1 MVVIGGRTARR
12 FSRSDPSAP
21 IRATER
27 LPSGGLSC
35 FRAAILL
42 RPLSGYGT
50 LLNHLGGDSEMPTLQ
65 EVKLKKLHE
74 FRTGLLGLNK
84 ADLRPKLIS
93 SYWESNRNKLIPS
106 GIVDN
111 LGRRIQTFGGI
122 DDVDALDGARDE
134 LVKMLDDTIAS
145 LSGADVRP
153 ILDDLILKIKDV
165 KLSTLLR
172 EFNAIKNQ
180 QPNSAAIVLRTIICL
195 IIREKAKLSQPG
207 GTLATR
213 NDLMLS
219 PMLQSAFDAK
229 IFDEGATK
237 LLRAFQQQGLKE
249 TFDNVVHKPGD
260 NALIKAD
267 DISSLVQNT
276 VNKLL
281 AALV

>member
-1 MVVIGGRTARR
+1 
-12 FSRSDPSAP
+12 
-21 IRATER
+21 
-27 LPSGGLSC
+27 
-35 FRAAILL
+35 
-42 RPLSGYGT
+42 
-50 LLNHLGGDSEMPTLQ
+50 MPTLQ

-84 ADLRPKLIS
+84 ADLTPKLIS
-93 SYWESNRNKLIPS
+93 SYWESNRDKLSPS

-195 IIREKAKLSQPG
+195 IIQEKAKLAQPG
-207 GTLATR
+207 EALATR
-213 NDLMLS
+213 PDLMLS
-219 PMLQSAFDAK
+219 PMLQSAIDEK
-229 IFDEGATK
+229 IFDQGETR
-237 LLRAFQQQGLKE
+237 LLQAFQRQGLKE

-260 NALIKAD
+260 SALIKAD
-267 DISSLVQNT
+267 DLSSLVQNT

-281 AALV
+281 ATLV